1 MNQIELEK
9 HNAVTPPDRSR
20 ENERQHD
27 AAVTAE
33 YCLGCARKAKFLILQ
48 VFAQK
53 KQCLWSCYF
62 HLYPSG
68 VLFTSMPHFWSSD
81 IRLGETAA

>member
-53 KQCLWSCYF
+53 K
-62 HLYPSG
+62 
-68 VLFTSMPHFWSSD
+68 
-81 IRLGETAA
+81 